1 LAKVEKKSSFNISF
15 FLPVFNEPEKSED
28 IKEKAYR
35 EGFELGLKEG
45 REKAENES
53 KEILQRLES
62 LIKSLQRIREEIY
75 KKAEEEIL
83 ELSVAIA
90 KKILR
95 RELELNRSSI
105 LQLVREAIRR
115 LTEEDTI
122 KIYLSF
128 EDFELVKRHRE
139 ELLRELG
146 ESKNLIISPSQ
157 EVSPGGCFVETE
169 FAQVDARL
177 ETQLETIVQGL
188 KNGY

>member
-1 LAKVEKKSSFNISF
+1 VEKKSSYNISF
-15 FLPVFNEPEKSED
+15 FLPVFNEPERRED
-28 IKEKAYR
+28 IQEKAYR

-45 REKAENES
+45 REKAEKES

-62 LIKSLQRIREEIY
+62 LIKSLQSIREEIY

-83 ELSVAIA
+83 ELSIAIA

-115 LTEEDTI
+115 LTEGDTI
-122 KIYLSF
+122 KIFLSF
-128 EDFELVKRHRE
+128 EDFEMVKRDKE
-139 ELLRELG
+139 DLIRELG
-146 ESKNLIISPSQ
+146 ESKNLVIFPSQ
-157 EVSPGGCFVETE
+157 EVFPGGCFVETE

-177 ETQLETIVQGL
+177 ETQLEAIVQGL

>member
-15 FLPVFNEPEKSED
+15 VLPVFNEPERKED
-28 IKEKAYR
+28 LKERAYK

-45 REKAENES
+45 REKAQKEVE
-53 KEILQRLES
+53 EILARLEGLIRS
-62 LIKSLQRIREEIY
+62 LEKIREEIY

-83 ELSVAIA
+83 QLSIAIA

-95 RELELNRSSI
+95 RELELNHSSV

-122 KIYLSF
+122 KVYLSF

-139 ELLRELG
+139 DLIRELG
-146 ESKNLIISPSQ
+146 ESKHLIISPSQ
-157 EVSPGGCFVETE
+157 EVSPGGCFVETD

-177 ETQLETIVQGL
+177 ETQLETIIQAL

>member
-1 LAKVEKKSSFNISF
+1 MAKVEKKSSFNISF
-15 FLPVFNEPEKSED
+15 VLPVFNEPERKED
-28 IKEKAYR
+28 LKERAYK

-45 REKAENES
+45 REKAQKEVE
-53 KEILQRLES
+53 EILARFEGLIRSLE
-62 LIKSLQRIREEIY
+62 KIREEIY

-83 ELSVAIA
+83 QLSIAIA

-95 RELELNRSSI
+95 RELELNRSSV
-105 LQLVREAIRR
+105 LQVVREAIKR

-122 KIYLSF
+122 KVYLSF

-139 ELLRELG
+139 DLIRELG

-177 ETQLETIVQGL
+177 ETQLETIIQAL

>member
-1 LAKVEKKSSFNISF
+1 MEKKSSFNISF

-45 REKAENES
+45 REKAEKES

-177 ETQLETIVQGL
+177 ETQLEAVVQGL

>member
-1 LAKVEKKSSFNISF
+1 MEKKSSFNISF
-15 FLPVFNEPEKSED
+15 VLPVFNEPERKED
-28 IKEKAYR
+28 LKERAYK

-45 REKAENES
+45 REKAQKEVE
-53 KEILQRLES
+53 EILARFEGLIRSLE
-62 LIKSLQRIREEIY
+62 KIREEIY

-83 ELSVAIA
+83 QLSIAIA

-95 RELELNRSSI
+95 RELELNRSSV
-105 LQLVREAIRR
+105 LQVVREAIKR

-122 KIYLSF
+122 KVYLSF

-139 ELLRELG
+139 DLIRELG

-177 ETQLETIVQGL
+177 ETQLETIIQAL

>member
-1 LAKVEKKSSFNISF
+1 MAKVEKKSSFNISF
-15 FLPVFNEPEKSED
+15 VLPVFNEPERKED
-28 IKEKAYR
+28 LKERAYK

-45 REKAENES
+45 REKAQKEVE
-53 KEILQRLES
+53 EILARLEGLIRS
-62 LIKSLQRIREEIY
+62 LEKIREEIY

-83 ELSVAIA
+83 QLSIAIA

-95 RELELNRSSI
+95 RELELNHSSV

-122 KIYLSF
+122 KVYLSF

-139 ELLRELG
+139 DLIRELG

-157 EVSPGGCFVETE
+157 EVSPGGCFVETD

-177 ETQLETIVQGL
+177 ETQLETIIQAL

>member
-1 LAKVEKKSSFNISF
+1 VEKKSSFNISF

-45 REKAENES
+45 REKAEKES

-62 LIKSLQRIREEIY
+62 LIKSLDRIREEIY

-115 LTEEDTI
+115 LTEEDII

-146 ESKNLIISPSQ
+146 DSKNLIISPTQ

-177 ETQLETIVQGL
+177 ETQLEAVVQGL